1 MGDNITVSVNIPLD
15 EDGMIGREC
24 LECKRYFKLKPG
36 TGLPTNYCH
45 CPYCEYEGKSDTF
58 WTPAQ
63 VEYATSVGLNQ
74 AFNQLIKPSLDKLTQ
89 SFKNLERST
98 KNSFLQIS
106 VETTGQNFSFPVKYY
121 SEEEVETHITCD
133 SCELVFSIYGVFAR
147 CPDCNEFN
155 AFLIYEK
162 SLEVTQKH
170 LDMFSK
176 PEMPTD
182 IKEQSLSFVLS
193 SSISAFDGLGKELK
207 KRKPNLY
214 PEKPKNLFQN
224 LSFLNE
230 KLNNLIS
237 NKHSNYPFLSKLF
250 QVRHLYEHTMGV
262 IDDDFIKKI
271 PQYSNMLNRKYSLT
285 AEELQQFIKSMREL
299 GIIIKD
305 HFK

>member
-1 MGDNITVSVNIPLD
+1 MGDNIIISVNIPLD
-15 EDGMIGREC
+15 EEGMIGREC

-98 KNSFLQIS
+98 KNSFLQIK
-106 VETTGQNFSFPVKYY
+106 VKTTGQNFSFPVKYY

-147 CPDCNEFN
+147 CPDCNELN

-162 SLEVTQKH
+162 SLEVTQKQ

-176 PEMPTD
+176 PEIPTD

-207 KRKPNLY
+207 KRKPALY
-214 PEKPKNLFQN
+214 PAKPKNLFQN
-224 LSFLNE
+224 LSVLNE

-237 NKHSNYPFLSKLF
+237 DKHSNYAFLLKLF

-262 IDDDFIKKI
+262 IDDDFIKKM
-271 PQYSNMLNRKYSLT
+271 PQYSNMLSRKYSLT
-285 AEELQQFIKSMREL
+285 VEELQQFIKSMREL